1 MKAYAL
7 QDKDY
12 DTVQANVMLGFPAD
26 IRSYDVVAAILKDL
40 GIKRLKLMRN
50 NPKKINSL
58 SEYGIEVVER
68 VPIQMNHNE
77 KNEFYLK
84 TKKEKLNHMLI

>member
-50 NPKKINSL
+50 NPKK
-58 SEYGIEVVER
+58 
-68 VPIQMNHNE
+68 
-77 KNEFYLK
+77 
-84 TKKEKLNHMLI
+84 EKLNHKSEISHYSEMNLLYFFLCN